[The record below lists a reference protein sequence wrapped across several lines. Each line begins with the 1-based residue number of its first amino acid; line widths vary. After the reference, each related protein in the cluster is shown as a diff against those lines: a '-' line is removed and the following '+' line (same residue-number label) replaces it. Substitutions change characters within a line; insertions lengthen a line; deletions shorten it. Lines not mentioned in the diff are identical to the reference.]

1 MSPCGGAADDVTYPI
16 VPSSPGRR
24 SILQIRREPP
34 TEPNTK
40 LVVDRDG
47 KVFLKQQPKETPYW
61 SFSTGS
67 PMHSL
72 YQAPANNNTENATE
86 ITRPHIIVEYLNNS
100 KAATTVDGYHN
111 WTVQEFF
118 RQKPLVTDDGV
129 TLGSETTSAYLVDGR
144 SGRLIHVYKSTGD
157 TKITNALVK
166 PASTEDFVN
175 EPLLIRR
182 TDSKLEHFSKTTGK
196 LVWNLTVSHFRA
208 ALLCDPVFNSGYDL
222 GPKLQTG
229 IYMPLLC
236 GSQIDVRG
244 PEIVIR
250 VLHDQPMNVKMLPS
264 PSLNHFESE
273 DRKSVV

>member
-111 WTVQEFF
+111 WV
-118 RQKPLVTDDGV
+118 
-129 TLGSETTSAYLVDGR
+129 
-144 SGRLIHVYKSTGD
+144 
-157 TKITNALVK
+157 
-166 PASTEDFVN
+166 
-175 EPLLIRR
+175 
-182 TDSKLEHFSKTTGK
+182 
-196 LVWNLTVSHFRA
+196 
-208 ALLCDPVFNSGYDL
+208 
-222 GPKLQTG
+222 
-229 IYMPLLC
+229 
-236 GSQIDVRG
+236 
-244 PEIVIR
+244 
-250 VLHDQPMNVKMLPS
+250 
-264 PSLNHFESE
+264 
-273 DRKSVV
+273 